1 MQHLLKKLGFV
12 HCGTIYVTTEATT
25 AATTTEAPVTT
36 VAETT
41 TAVTTTVTEPA
52 PQNTK
57 GDADNNGSVNTADI
71 VALIQHLVGK
81 TDISGDGFKNADMN
95 SDNKLSVID
104 LIMLKNSLA

>member
-1 MQHLLKKLGFV
+1 
-12 HCGTIYVTTEATT
+12 TTVTTP
-25 AATTTEAPVTT
+25 AA
-36 VAETT
+36 T